1 MQQLIAIMSHTEGI
15 VHSQNNHFISF
26 TDEVSAS
33 DITKY
38 MVPRIQRKEFQP
50 GTHFILVAGTHH
62 GKNQGKVEIG
72 KTDFVLLQG
81 FYHQLFSK
89 MLEYQDPETKESI
102 WKQMGYSRELVP
114 ISAAENLNMKTFELS
129 FELSAL
135 SKDDLTCL
143 AKRLR
148 ESTTPNVI
156 IFASCFSFESEV
168 RELLI
173 ANGILASMNIA
184 KDRAEVSEGRV
195 FALNDQQKEIIDLVV
210 KVRKI
215 LSLIFVRLLETC
227 FLIEISG

>member
-1 MQQLIAIMSHTEGI
+1 MSHTEGI

-26 TDEVSAS
+26 TKEVNATH
-33 DITKY
+33 ITEY
-38 MVPRIQRKEFQP
+38 MLPRIKRKEFKP

-62 GKNQGKVEIG
+62 GKVQGKVELG
-72 KTDFVLLQG
+72 STDFVLLQG
-81 FYHQLFSK
+81 FYHKLFTVL
-89 MLEYQDPETKESI
+89 LECSDEETGESI
-102 WKQMGYSRELVP
+102 WEQMDYSRELIP
-114 ISAAENLNMKTFELS
+114 ISAIENLDIETFES
-129 FELSAL
+129 TYELSRL
-135 SKDDLTCL
+135 SQNDLTCL

-156 IFASCFSFESEV
+156 IFASCYSFESEV